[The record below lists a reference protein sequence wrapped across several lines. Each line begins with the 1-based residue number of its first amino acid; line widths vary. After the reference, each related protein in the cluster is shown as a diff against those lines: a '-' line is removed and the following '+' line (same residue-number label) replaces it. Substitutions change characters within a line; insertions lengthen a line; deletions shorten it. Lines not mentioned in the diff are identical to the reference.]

1 LTSGQSE
8 RDINFN
14 EPSDIQ
20 LRGKLNMNKLEGRTA
35 LVTGASRGIGQYT
48 AKRLAADG
56 ARVGVHY
63 AVNEDGARETVAAIE
78 AAGGSAFA
86 IQAEFGAPGS
96 AEALWNAFDQHADG
110 VDIIVNNA
118 GDAVYGR
125 IHEIAEA
132 DFDRQFAINV
142 KAPVFIIQHALS
154 RLRDG
159 GRIINLSSAAS
170 YLASPM
176 VTMYAMTKGALNT
189 LTRTLAWDLGDR
201 RITVNAVAPG
211 PTTTTM
217 SFWLGDP
224 AAKAWAEAQSA
235 LGRVGDPGDIGDII
249 AFLASD
255 DARWITG
262 QVIDATGGGL
272 IGVSKIGDPTLD
284 PTRSLMTR

>member
-1 LTSGQSE
+1 MTKL
-8 RDINFN
+8 D
-14 EPSDIQ
+14 
-20 LRGKLNMNKLEGRTA
+20 GKTA
-35 LVTGASRGIGQYT
+35 LVTGASSGIGQYT
-48 AKRLAADG
+48 AKRLASDG

-63 AVNEDGARETVAAIE
+63 AVNEDGARETVAAIR

-86 IQAEFGAPGS
+86 VQAEFGTPGC
-96 AEALWNAFDQHADG
+96 AESLWDAFDHHANA

-125 IHEIAEA
+125 IHEIAEE

-142 KAPVFIIQHALS
+142 KAPLFIIQHG
-154 RLRDG
+154 LRRMPDG

-201 RITVNAVAPG
+201 QITVNAVAPG
-211 PTTTTM
+211 PTTTM
-217 SFWLGDP
+217 SFWLADP
-224 AAKAWAEAQSA
+224 SAKAWADAQSA
-235 LGRVGDPGDIGDII
+235 LGRVGAPDDIGDII
-249 AFLASD
+249 AFLASH

-262 QVIDATGGGL
+262 QVLDATGGGL
-272 IGVSKIGDPTLD
+272 LGVSKMGDPMRDRTPLGHKRLGE
-284 PTRSLMTR
+284 PTVEHRVPISRES

>member
-1 LTSGQSE
+1 VSAGVSNDVGTD
-8 RDINFN
+8 RPPAINGREFN
-14 EPSDIQ
+14 
-20 LRGKLNMNKLEGRTA
+20 MTKLEGKTA

-48 AKRLAADG
+48 AKRLASDG

-63 AVNEDGARETVAAIE
+63 AVNEQGAQETVAAIE
-78 AAGGSAFA
+78 ASGGSAFPV
-86 IQAEFGAPGS
+86 QAEFGTPGC
-96 AEALWNAFDQHADG
+96 AESLWGAFDQYANA

-125 IHEIAEA
+125 IHEIAEE

-142 KAPVFIIQHALS
+142 KAPLFVIQHGLK
-154 RLRDG
+154 RMPDG

-201 RITVNAVAPG
+201 QITVNAVAPG
-211 PTTTTM
+211 PTSTTM
-217 SFWLGDP
+217 SFWLADP
-224 AAKAWAEAQSA
+224 SAKAWAEAQSA
-235 LGRVGDPGDIGDII
+235 LGRVGTPDDIGDII

-262 QVIDATGGGL
+262 QVVDATGGGL
-272 IGVSKIGDPTLD
+272 LGVSKIGDPMSD
-284 PTRSLMTR
+284 RSRSLTIL

>member
-1 LTSGQSE
+1 MT
-8 RDINFN
+8 
-14 EPSDIQ
+14 
-20 LRGKLNMNKLEGRTA
+20 KLEGKTA

-48 AKRLAADG
+48 AKRLASDG

-63 AVNEDGARETVAAIE
+63 AINEQGAQETVAAIE

-86 IQAEFGAPGS
+86 VQAEFGARDS
-96 AEALWNAFDQHADG
+96 AQALWNACDEHADG

-125 IHEIAEA
+125 IHEIAEE

-142 KAPVFIIQHALS
+142 KAPLFIIQHGLS

-159 GRIINLSSAAS
+159 GRIINISSAAS

-176 VTMYAMTKGALNT
+176 VTMYAMTKGAINT
-189 LTRTLAWDLGDR
+189 LTRTLAWDLGNR
-201 RITVNAVAPG
+201 QITVNAVAPG

-217 SFWLGDP
+217 SWWLADP
-224 AAKAWAEAQSA
+224 DARAWAEAQTA
-235 LGRVGDPGDIGDII
+235 LGRVGDPQDIGDII

-255 DARWITG
+255 GARWITG
-262 QVIDATGGGL
+262 QVLDATGGGL
-272 IGVSKIGDPTLD
+272 LGLAKTGDPTLD
-284 PTRSLMTR
+284 RTRSLLAR

>member
-1 LTSGQSE
+1 MAKLK
-8 RDINFN
+8 
-14 EPSDIQ
+14 
-20 LRGKLNMNKLEGRTA
+20 GKTA

-48 AKRLAADG
+48 AKRLASDG

-63 AVNEDGARETVAAIE
+63 SVHEARARETVAAIE
-78 AAGGSAFA
+78 ASGGSAFA
-86 IQAEFGAPGS
+86 VQAEFGTPRS
-96 AEALWNAFDQHADG
+96 AEALWEAFDEHADE

-118 GDAVYGR
+118 GNAVYGR
-125 IHEIAEA
+125 IDEIAEE
-132 DFDRQFAINV
+132 DFDRHFAINV
-142 KAPVFIIQHALS
+142 KAPLFIIQHGLR

-170 YLASPM
+170 YVASPM
-176 VTMYAMTKGALNT
+176 VTMYAMTKGAINT

-201 RITVNAVAPG
+201 QITVNAVAPG

-224 AAKAWAEAQSA
+224 AARAWAESQSA
-235 LGRVGDPGDIGDII
+235 LDRVGEPADIGDVI

-272 IGVSKIGDPTLD
+272 LGVSKTGDPTLD
-284 PTRSLMTR
+284 RARSLQRR